1 MILNC
6 KYNGNIHIKVFY
18 LLILLSMLLISS
30 CAVEQEVVLL
40 STTQIED
47 PPATIEQ
54 GITRT
59 PTVQNE
65 ESVETGDPTNPPEEE
80 IMDSIA
86 NADVIFVRAVHD
98 PELNSW
104 TFHVTV
110 QHPDTGWDDYADG
123 WDVVLPDSTVIKP
136 DPEIPYTHLLLHPHE
151 EEQPFTRSQNGILIP
166 NGITKIKVRA
176 HDLVAGF
183 GGGEI
188 IVDLNSDS
196 GPGFE
201 VIR

>member
-30 CAVEQEVVLL
+30 CAVEQEVVLPPT
-40 STTQIED
+40 SQIND
-47 PPATIEQ
+47 PPAKSEQ
-54 GITRT
+54 VIIRT
-59 PTVQNE
+59 PTAQYE
-65 ESVETGDPTNPPEEE
+65 DFVEMGDPTHPPEEE

-86 NADVIFVRAVHD
+86 NADVLFVRAVQD

-123 WDVVLPDSTVIKP
+123 
-136 DPEIPYTHLLLHPHE
+136 
-151 EEQPFTRSQNGILIP
+151 
-166 NGITKIKVRA
+166 
-176 HDLVAGF
+176 
-183 GGGEI
+183 
-188 IVDLNSDS
+188 
-196 GPGFE
+196 
-201 VIR
+201 